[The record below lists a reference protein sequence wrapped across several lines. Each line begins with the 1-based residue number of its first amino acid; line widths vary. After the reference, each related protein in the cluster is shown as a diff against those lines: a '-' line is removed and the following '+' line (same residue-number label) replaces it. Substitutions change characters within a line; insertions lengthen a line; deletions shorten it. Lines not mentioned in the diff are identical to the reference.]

1 MIAKREGGQDPLVDA
16 FLQEP
21 LPPSYR
27 YCLTILH
34 NPALK
39 TYLEAG
45 LLTEADLA
53 RIAEVIELP
62 LEVVEIYCMTFY
74 PVRSLSRIEKLFLVE
89 TCESDTEK
97 NLKRWAVT
105 QGFDFLAWRMGAKVE
120 ISPVDGMSSLYAD
133 CYFKAKEAFFN
144 SNSAEASKE
153 ALKWA
158 KQAAEISRVLKAW
171 VTNNKE
177 AMKDIEIALDSL
189 TEDDVQFGNIQQIAD
204 DNGEEIL
211 EEVKIDFGDID
222 DLNSSNKD

>member
-1 MIAKREGGQDPLVDA
+1 MIMKREGGQDPLVDA
-16 FLQEP
+16 FLQDP
-21 LPPSYR
+21 LPPTYK
-27 YCLTILH
+27 YCLTILN

-45 LLTEADLA
+45 LLTDADLD

-62 LEVVEIYCMTFY
+62 LDVVEIYYKTFY
-74 PVRSLSRIEKLFLVE
+74 PVRNLSRIEKLFLVE
-89 TCESDTEK
+89 TCDNDTEK

-105 QGFDFLAWRMGAKVE
+105 QGFDFLAWRMGAKVD

-144 SNSAEASKE
+144 ANSAEASKE

-189 TEDDVQFGNIQQIAD
+189 TEDDVEFGDIQQIAE
-204 DNGEEIL
+204 DNGEEFI

-222 DLNSSNKD
+222 DVNSSNKD